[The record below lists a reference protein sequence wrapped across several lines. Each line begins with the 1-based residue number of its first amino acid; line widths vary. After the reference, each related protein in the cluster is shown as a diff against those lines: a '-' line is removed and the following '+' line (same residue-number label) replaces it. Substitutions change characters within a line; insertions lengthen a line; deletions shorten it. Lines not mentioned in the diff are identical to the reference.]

1 MIRRGRQAGIK
12 GERALA
18 KASSHGFRYRAMKTV
33 IVAAGRGSRLLA
45 NTDDRP
51 KTLLPLGEGTILSA
65 ILTSFRQA
73 GCAEFVIV
81 TGYHGDQLARFA
93 ATPPPGLRITTVENR
108 EWSRGNGLS
117 VYAARAAVG
126 DAPFLLSMSDHLV
139 SPAALRAVR
148 DAPPGP
154 ALLLVDPRID
164 EVVDLDDATKV
175 WVEERQ
181 ITRIGKELTDYNA
194 VDCGVFRLDARFFAA
209 METALA
215 GGREGI
221 SDAMRELIAAGALA
235 ALPLPAGAEWVDI
248 DTPEA
253 YAHARAHLAA
263 YR

>member
-1 MIRRGRQAGIK
+1 MQTI
-12 GERALA
+12 
-18 KASSHGFRYRAMKTV
+18 

-51 KTLLPLGEGTILSA
+51 KTLLPLGDGTILSA
-65 ILTSFRQA
+65 ILTSFQHA
-73 GCAEFVIV
+73 GCIEFVIV

-93 ATPPPGLRITTVENR
+93 ATPPSGLRVTTVENR
-108 EWSRGNGLS
+108 EWTRGNGLS

-154 ALLLVDPRID
+154 ALLLVDPRVDAVI
-164 EVVDLDDATKV
+164 DLDDATKV
-175 WVEERQ
+175 WVEDGC
-181 ITRIGKELTDYNA
+181 IARIGKELERYNA
-194 VDCGVFRLDARFFAA
+194 VDCGIFRLDGRFFPA
-209 METALA
+209 MEAALA
-215 GGREGI
+215 NGREGI
-221 SDAMRELIAAGALA
+221 TDAMRELIAAGQLH
-235 ALPLPAGAEWVDI
+235 ALPLPDGAEWVDI

-253 YAHARAHLAA
+253 YAHAQAHLPT